1 MLKRYST
8 FFKFFRI
15 ALDIIITAGIWIIVY
30 YIRFQSELVSY
41 PKGITPF
48 EYHLK
53 LTIPITALC
62 CLAYSISG
70 LYEPKRIQNFFS
82 QSLNLLKAT
91 ILSGLL
97 IMAFLYYTRPE
108 PYSRKLLFIFIITLF
123 LGLSLSHLL
132 VMKLLRFIRKKGYNQ
147 RHFAVI
153 GTGNK
158 AIQLVKD
165 IENIKWLGLRCAFFV
180 SNESETDKKQLLGK
194 PVYTPVSRI
203 LELVK
208 TRNVD
213 EVYLALDKNGADI
226 YPILEALQ
234 SQGIIIRIVPSWGN
248 LISISKPTIVPVGS
262 QFLFSA
268 GDSPLTGV
276 NVIIKELFDRI
287 VAFLLLVVFAVPMAI
302 IALLI
307 KLTSKGPVFYKQTRI
322 GMDQRKFEMLKFRT
336 MHINPEDQK
345 TPKWT
350 AENDSRRTGIGKF
363 LRRTSIDELPQL
375 INVLKGEMSLVGPRP
390 EQPYFVEQFSEN
402 HRRYMLRHK
411 VKAGMT
417 GWAQIHGMRGDT
429 SLRKRLVYD
438 LYYVKNWS
446 LALDL
451 WILLRTPMHILK
463 GENAY

>member
-1 MLKRYST
+1 
-8 FFKFFRI
+8 
-15 ALDIIITAGIWIIVY
+15 
-30 YIRFQSELVSY
+30 
-41 PKGITPF
+41 
-48 EYHLK
+48 
-53 LTIPITALC
+53 
-62 CLAYSISG
+62 
-70 LYEPKRIQNFFS
+70 
-82 QSLNLLKAT
+82 
-91 ILSGLL
+91 
-97 IMAFLYYTRPE
+97 
-108 PYSRKLLFIFIITLF
+108 
-123 LGLSLSHLL
+123 
-132 VMKLLRFIRKKGYNQ
+132 
-147 RHFAVI
+147 
-153 GTGNK
+153 
-158 AIQLVKD
+158 
-165 IENIKWLGLRCAFFV
+165 
-180 SNESETDKKQLLGK
+180 
-194 PVYTPVSRI
+194 
-203 LELVK
+203 
-208 TRNVD
+208 
-213 EVYLALDKNGADI
+213 
-226 YPILEALQ
+226 
-234 SQGIIIRIVPSWGN
+234 
-248 LISISKPTIVPVGS
+248 
-262 QFLFSA
+262 
-268 GDSPLTGV
+268 
-276 NVIIKELFDRI
+276 

-307 KLTSKGPVFYKQTRI
+307 KLTSKGAVFYKQTRI

>member
-1 MLKRYST
+1 
-8 FFKFFRI
+8 
-15 ALDIIITAGIWIIVY
+15 
-30 YIRFQSELVSY
+30 
-41 PKGITPF
+41 
-48 EYHLK
+48 
-53 LTIPITALC
+53 
-62 CLAYSISG
+62 
-70 LYEPKRIQNFFS
+70 
-82 QSLNLLKAT
+82 
-91 ILSGLL
+91 
-97 IMAFLYYTRPE
+97 
-108 PYSRKLLFIFIITLF
+108 
-123 LGLSLSHLL
+123 
-132 VMKLLRFIRKKGYNQ
+132 MKLLRFIRKKGYNQ

-158 AIQLVKD
+158 AVQLVKD
-165 IENIKWLGLRCAFFV
+165 IENIKWLGLKCAFFV
-180 SNESETDKKQLLGK
+180 NNEPETDKKQLLGK

-226 YPILEALQ
+226 YPILETLQ

-307 KLTSKGPVFYKQTRI
+307 KLTSKGAVFYKQTRI